1 MLKKVVPTVFYSNID
16 VGIDL
21 FVNTL
26 GFEVVH
32 REDAD
37 QIFIILNRD
46 GVEIHLIQNAEYAE
60 KDRPQLRLETD
71 DIDSFFR
78 EVESRNKAMLHPD
91 LSEVTK
97 RPWGCSEFALLDKTL
112 VCIVVYQW

>member
-1 MLKKVVPTVFYSNID
+1 MLKKVVPTVFYSDVD

-37 QIFIILNRD
+37 
-46 GVEIHLIQNAEYAE
+46 
-60 KDRPQLRLETD
+60 
-71 DIDSFFR
+71 
-78 EVESRNKAMLHPD
+78 
-91 LSEVTK
+91 
-97 RPWGCSEFALLDKTL
+97 
-112 VCIVVYQW
+112 

>member
-1 MLKKVVPTVFYSNID
+1 MLKKVVPTVFYSDVD

-37 QIFIILNRD
+37 QIFVILNRD

-71 DIDSFFR
+71 DIESLFD
-78 EVESRNKAMLHPD
+78 EVESKNIDLLHPK
-91 LSEVTK
+91 LAKVTK
-97 RPWGCSEFALLDKTL
+97 RPWGCSEFALLDQTL